1 MCINCIF
8 FWSYWIW
15 PVLNFRCFFL
25 LKIRFSF
32 KLNFV
37 PSTECASERGYQQSN
52 REEEERAARDKL
64 RTTHMLQI
72 NSYSWTNM
80 FFYYSPICM
89 IELDKTSRSVYL
101 FSFRT
106 FTYLLAK
113 HPYQH
118 WVREV
123 IVQDTKIDFDASIYM
138 VIFLLFARRMGN
150 INIFYPNFNVINK
163 ISI

>member
-1 MCINCIF
+1 
-8 FWSYWIW
+8 
-15 PVLNFRCFFL
+15 
-25 LKIRFSF
+25 
-32 KLNFV
+32 
-37 PSTECASERGYQQSN
+37 
-52 REEEERAARDKL
+52 
-64 RTTHMLQI
+64 MLQI
-72 NSYSWTNM
+72 NSYSWTYM
-80 FFYYSPICM
+80 LLM

-138 VIFLLFARRMGN
+138 FIFFG
-150 INIFYPNFNVINK
+150 
-163 ISI
+163 SES